1 MSGDPTFK
9 DPVIFYSKEL
19 TKTKLVLLSLK
30 GIKLNYVEE
39 EQNINGEISRSTY

>member
-30 GIKLNYVEE
+30 GIKLDFVEE
-39 EQNINGEISRSTY
+39 EEDINGEISRSTY

>member
-1 MSGDPTFK
+1 MSGDPSLK

-30 GIKLNYVEE
+30 GIKLDFVEE
-39 EQNINGEISRSTY
+39 EEEE